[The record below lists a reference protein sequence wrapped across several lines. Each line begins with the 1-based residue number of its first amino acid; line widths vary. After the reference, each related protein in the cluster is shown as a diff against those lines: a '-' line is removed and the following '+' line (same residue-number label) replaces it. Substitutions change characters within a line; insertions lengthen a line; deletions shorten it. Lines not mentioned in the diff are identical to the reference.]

1 VFAALDYGDNPT
13 LSDTTSDTLGSIS
26 DVFYYAVVVLA
37 VAGVVVLVR
46 GGGWAD
52 RRWQVFVLSA
62 PVGLVSPILTFGDPR
77 FKMAMYPVLAV
88 CAGLALA
95 ALLERRSA
103 DVAQPP
109 APAEEPEPE
118 LAASEPKP

>member
-1 VFAALDYGDNPT
+1 M
-13 LSDTTSDTLGSIS
+13 
-26 DVFYYAVVVLA
+26 VVLA

-46 GGGWAD
+46 RGEWAD

-77 FKMAMYPVLAV
+77 FKMPMYPVLAM
-88 CAGLALA
+88 CAVAVA
-95 ALLERRSA
+95 AARPLDPAVGGCR
-103 DVAQPP
+103 AQPP
-109 APAEEPEPE
+109 RARRGDGSPEPE